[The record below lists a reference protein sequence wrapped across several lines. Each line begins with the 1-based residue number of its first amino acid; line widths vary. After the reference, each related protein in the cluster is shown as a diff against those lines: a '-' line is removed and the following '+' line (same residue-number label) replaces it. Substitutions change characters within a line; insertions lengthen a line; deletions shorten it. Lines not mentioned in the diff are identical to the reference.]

1 MDKLTQV
8 IDMIEHPEHYS
19 ESQMKE
25 ILQDEESCQTYLTMM
40 EMRMA
45 FDKEATEK
53 DLDVDKEWQLF
64 AEQHTVVKS
73 RFDWHKLA
81 ASFIGVCLL
90 SGIAFAAIHTFSS
103 HRQVEETSAG
113 DTSQVK
119 VAASP
124 NTAVA
129 SDKATSSD
137 VKKEIVHKTFDNV
150 SLETMLGEMA
160 EYYGVKIVFQNQEAK
175 QLRFYYEWNSE
186 NSLQSVVDE
195 LNHSQQIILSLDNE
209 QLVVE

>member
-25 ILQDEESCQTYLTMM
+25 ILQDEESRQTYLTMM

-64 AEQHTVVKS
+64 AEQHPVVKS

-90 SGIAFAAIHTFSS
+90 SGIAFAAIHTFSL
-103 HRQVEETSAG
+103 HRQVEETSVG
-113 DTSQVK
+113 DTTQVK
-119 VAASP
+119 VASSP
-124 NTAVA
+124 NTAVV
-129 SDKATSSD
+129 SEKATSSD

-160 EYYGVKIVFQNQEAK
+160 QYYGVKIVFQNQEAK

>member
-25 ILQDEESCQTYLTMM
+25 ILQDEESRQTYLTMM

-64 AEQHTVVKS
+64 AEQHPLVKS
-73 RFDWHKLA
+73 RFDWRKLA

-90 SGIAFAAIHTFSS
+90 SCIAFAAIHTFSS

-119 VAASP
+119 VASSP
-124 NTAVA
+124 NTAAV

-195 LNHSQQIILSLDNE
+195 LNHSQQIVLSLDNE

>member
-1 MDKLTQV
+1 M
-8 IDMIEHPEHYS
+8 
-19 ESQMKE
+19 
-25 ILQDEESCQTYLTMM
+25 
-40 EMRMA
+40 
-45 FDKEATEK
+45 
-53 DLDVDKEWQLF
+53 DVDKEWQLF
-64 AEQHTVVKS
+64 AEQHPVVKS

-119 VAASP
+119 VASFT
-124 NTAVA
+124 NTAVV
-129 SDKATSSD
+129 SDKATSTD

>member
-19 ESQMKE
+19 ESQIKE
-25 ILQDEESCQTYLTMM
+25 ILQDEESRQTYLTMM

-64 AEQHTVVKS
+64 TEQHPVVKS

-119 VAASP
+119 
-124 NTAVA
+124 
-129 SDKATSSD
+129 
-137 VKKEIVHKTFDNV
+137 
-150 SLETMLGEMA
+150 
-160 EYYGVKIVFQNQEAK
+160 
-175 QLRFYYEWNSE
+175 
-186 NSLQSVVDE
+186 
-195 LNHSQQIILSLDNE
+195 
-209 QLVVE
+209 

>member
-19 ESQMKE
+19 ESQIKE
-25 ILQDEESCQTYLTMM
+25 ILQDEESRQTYLTMM

-64 AEQHTVVKS
+64 AEQHPVVKS

-119 VAASP
+119 IASC
-124 NTAVA
+124 NA
-129 SDKATSSD
+129 SGTYGDPSS
-137 VKKEIVHKTFDNV
+137 
-150 SLETMLGEMA
+150 
-160 EYYGVKIVFQNQEAK
+160 
-175 QLRFYYEWNSE
+175 
-186 NSLQSVVDE
+186 
-195 LNHSQQIILSLDNE
+195 
-209 QLVVE
+209 

>member
-19 ESQMKE
+19 ESQIKE
-25 ILQDEESCQTYLTMM
+25 ILQDEESRQTYLTMM
-40 EMRMA
+40 EMR
-45 FDKEATEK
+45 
-53 DLDVDKEWQLF
+53 
-64 AEQHTVVKS
+64 
-73 RFDWHKLA
+73 
-81 ASFIGVCLL
+81 VCLL

-119 VAASP
+119 IASCP
-124 NTAVA
+124 NTAVV
-129 SDKATSSD
+129 SDKATSTD

>member
-1 MDKLTQV
+1 MSSGVSKLSIYTCGF
-8 IDMIEHPEHYS
+8 Y
-19 ESQMKE
+19 
-25 ILQDEESCQTYLTMM
+25 
-40 EMRMA
+40 A
-45 FDKEATEK
+45 
-53 DLDVDKEWQLF
+53 
-64 AEQHTVVKS
+64 
-73 RFDWHKLA
+73 LA
-81 ASFIGVCLL
+81 IRLL
-90 SGIAFAAIHTFSS
+90 HARDTSY
-103 HRQVEETSAG
+103 RQG

-124 NTAVA
+124 NTAVV

-186 NSLQSVVDE
+186 NCLQSVVDE

>member
-19 ESQMKE
+19 ESQIKE
-25 ILQDEESCQTYLTMM
+25 ILQDEESRQTYLTMM

-64 AEQHTVVKS
+64 AEQHPVVKS

-119 VAASP
+119 IASCP
-124 NTAVA
+124 NTAVV
-129 SDKATSSD
+129 SDKATSTD

-150 SLETMLGEMA
+150 SLETMLGEM
-160 EYYGVKIVFQNQEAK
+160 FQNQEAK

-186 NSLQSVVDE
+186 NCLQSVVDE

>member
-19 ESQMKE
+19 ESQIKE
-25 ILQDEESCQTYLTMM
+25 ILQDEESRQTYLTMM

-64 AEQHTVVKS
+64 AEQHPVVKS

-103 HRQVEETSAG
+103 HRQVTPERPGSAG
-113 DTSQVK
+113 RSRTSGRPRCQR
-119 VAASP
+119 
-124 NTAVA
+124 
-129 SDKATSSD
+129 
-137 VKKEIVHKTFDNV
+137 
-150 SLETMLGEMA
+150 G
-160 EYYGVKIVFQNQEAK
+160 
-175 QLRFYYEWNSE
+175 
-186 NSLQSVVDE
+186 
-195 LNHSQQIILSLDNE
+195 
-209 QLVVE
+209 